1 VARRIMKRI
10 YHFWRCF
17 LACTLMFASCTQSWG
32 QTVVF
37 TASVSASRVGLEDQV
52 QLTYTIQNPQDLVSI
67 GPEGEGFRDFIIV
80 AGPSQ
85 HQSSQVSIVGNQ
97 VRQSVTL
104 SVTYLLQPKK
114 TGTLTIPAGIAKD
127 ASGNSYSSNTIQVEV
142 VKGSLAGS
150 QPRNHD
156 PFADDPFFQD
166 PFAAMRQRRQQEQQ
180 RRQEQTQQVTDI
192 NKDLF
197 IRVHVDKSKVHV
209 GEQITAS
216 YKLYARVPMN
226 MSISKL
232 PSLNG
237 FWTQDFQL
245 PKNQKPVEE
254 VVDGKKF
261 QVFTLKKSALFP
273 QQTGTL
279 TLDPAEAE
287 GVARI
292 IQQVRQ
298 RNPFADMFDNDPFFQ
313 QAFGGSLMMN
323 DPFFNDNFFNTLA
336 YKDVPVHL
344 KSTPVQIT
352 VTALPENGKPEG
364 FGGAVG
370 QFSITAKMDKT
381 ELTTDDVA
389 NLTLTITGSGNLK
402 LIQAPVLRLP
412 NGLDSYD
419 PRVLDTI
426 TGRTTTISG
435 SKIITY
441 PIAVHAPG
449 DYEIPGIAFSY
460 YNPQTNS
467 YSTLKTQPIKLHV
480 IPGRNYNP
488 GLAQNRVAALNDIH
502 DIEQAPLAQYKVRKS
517 PVVYSVPFWSVYS
530 LPLLA
535 FLVFA
540 VYRKR
545 EDELSRDVVKLKN
558 RKASKGALKRLAM
571 ARKFLQQEQAQ
582 PFYEEVSKAVWLYLS
597 DKLNIPLSGL
607 SRERAA
613 EALTMRQGQ
622 GELQQQAMVVGDACE
637 TALYAPAG
645 GNQRMQEVYQQAM
658 QVISSLEESFKA

>member
-1 VARRIMKRI
+1 M
-10 YHFWRCF
+10 
-17 LACTLMFASCTQSWG
+17 LACTLMFASCTRSWG

-37 TASVSASRVGLEDQV
+37 TASVSASRMGLEDQV
-52 QLTYTIQNPQDLVSI
+52 QLTYTIQNPHDLVSV
-67 GPEGEGFRDFIIV
+67 GPEGDSFRDFVVV

-85 HQSSQVSIVGNQ
+85 HQSSQVSIAGNQ
-97 VRQSVTL
+97 VRQSVSL
-104 SVTYLLQPKK
+104 NITYLLQPRK

-127 ASGNSYSSNTIQVEV
+127 AAGNSFSSNTIQVEV

-166 PFAAMRQRRQQEQQ
+166 PFAAIRQRRQQPQQQ
-180 RRQEQTQQVTDI
+180 RRQEQPAAQATDI
-192 NKDLF
+192 SKDLF
-197 IRVHVDKSKVHV
+197 IRVHVDKSRVHV
-209 GEQITAS
+209 GEQITTS

-254 VVDGKKF
+254 IVDGKKF

-273 QQTGTL
+273 QQAGTL

-352 VTALPENGKPEG
+352 VTALPESGKPAD

-370 QFSITAKMDKT
+370 SFTIAAKMDKT

-389 NLTLTITGSGNLK
+389 NLTVTIAGSGNLK
-402 LIQAPVLRLP
+402 LIQAPVLHLP

-419 PRVLDTI
+419 PRILDTI

-441 PIAVHAPG
+441 PVAVHTPG
-449 DYEIPGIAFSY
+449 DYELPGIAFSY
-460 YNPQTNS
+460 YNPQSNS
-467 YSTLKTQPIKLHV
+467 YTTLRTRPIRLHV
-480 IPGRNYNP
+480 TPGRNYNP
-488 GLAQNRVAALNDIH
+488 GLARNNAAALNDIH
-502 DIEQAPLAQYKVRKS
+502 DIERAPLPRHDAGMKK
-517 PVVYSVPFWSVYS
+517 PVVYTVTYWSMYG

-535 FLVFA
+535 FLAFA
-540 VYRKR
+540 AYRKR
-545 EDELSRDVVKLKN
+545 EDELSRDIAQLKR
-558 RKASKGALKRLAM
+558 RKASKVALKRLAA
-571 ARKFLQQEQAQ
+571 ARKHLQQEQQ
-582 PFYEEVSKAVWLYLS
+582 KPCYEEISKAVWLYLS
-597 DKLNIPLSGL
+597 DKLNIPLAAL
-607 SRERAA
+607 SRERATA
-613 EALTMRQGQ
+613 ALAARQVPADLMG
-622 GELQQQAMVVGDACE
+622 QAMAVVDACE
-637 TALYAPAG
+637 TALYTPSG
-645 GNQRMQEVYQQAM
+645 GSRRMQEVYRQAV
-658 QVISSLEESFKA
+658 QVISSLEENFKA